1 MAATS
6 KIETE
11 LEELRQT
18 LPEPFELSAK
28 LDEFFTGPVAQRL
41 IAGGKQTVDRLMSFL
56 ERTDEPAL
64 ARVAVLLLSRFPTT
78 EFYPKLMAILERTD
92 QPMTEAFETGLWL
105 QQRSEKDIAMDLV
118 SLVAGSGNPNPLL
131 LLQRPVAKDV
141 RAELADFIKQH
152 QMPLS
157 LNALYAYRY
166 ALESNDVAL
175 MEEVAAWNEVPEMA
189 ALAGLYLLKLGS
201 KNGLSGIR
209 VGMISAN
216 EELRT
221 IIYYQ
226 LSEFLPKQAFED
238 AGYNPAKP
246 GDAQQT
252 EVDLLIESL
261 KQN

>member
-1 MAATS
+1 MATNDD
-6 KIETE
+6 IEIE
-11 LEELRQT
+11 LENLRQT
-18 LPEPFELSAK
+18 LPGPLEILFK
-28 LDEFFTGPVAQRL
+28 LDEFFNGPLAQRL

-78 EFYPKLMAILERTD
+78 EFYPKLMAILERTNK
-92 QPMTEAFETGLWL
+92 PMTEAFETGLWL

-118 SLVAGSGNPNPLL
+118 SLVARSGNPNPLL
-131 LLQRPVAKDV
+131 LLQRSVAKEV
-141 RAELADFIKQH
+141 RAELADFIKQR
-152 QMPLS
+152 QIPLGVY
-157 LNALYAYRY
+157 ALYAYRY

-175 MEEVAAWNEVPEMA
+175 MEEVAAWDDVPEMA

-209 VGMISAN
+209 LGLISAN

-226 LSEFLPKQAFED
+226 LSEFLPKPAFED
-238 AGYNPAKP
+238 AGYDPAQP
-246 GDAQQT
+246 GDPQQT

-261 KQN
+261 KRN